1 MATSTGHCI
10 HMQTILLEWPRTLG
24 TGAPSFFFNGA
35 VLSDSLL
42 ATSLSRFYECLAKA
56 APKVETESFL
66 LEALAR
72 LITRHADP
80 QAKPRSVG
88 RERPAVRKAR
98 EYMEAN
104 FNQDLS
110 LSKLADLVSL
120 SPYHFARAFQ
130 REIGLPPHAYLE
142 GVRIRKAR
150 EFLDQGET
158 LASAALSAG
167 YSDQSHLTRRFKRFL

>member
-1 MATSTGHCI
+1 MPHRKINEGAT
-10 HMQTILLEWPRTLG
+10 
-24 TGAPSFFFNGA
+24 
-35 VLSDSLL
+35 
-42 ATSLSRFYECLAKA
+42 AT
-56 APKVETESFL
+56 
-66 LEALAR
+66 
-72 LITRHADP
+72 
-80 QAKPRSVG
+80 KPRSVG
-88 RERPAVRKAR
+88 RERPAIRKAR

-158 LASAALSAG
+158 VVSAALSAG
-167 YSDQSHLTRRFKRFL
+167 YSDQSHLTHRFKRFLGITPGQYVQESKLRQDGRIATLT